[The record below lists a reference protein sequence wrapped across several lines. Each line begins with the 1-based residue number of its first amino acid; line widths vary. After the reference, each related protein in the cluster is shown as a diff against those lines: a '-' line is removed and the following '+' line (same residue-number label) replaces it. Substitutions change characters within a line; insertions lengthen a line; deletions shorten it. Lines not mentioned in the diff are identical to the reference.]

1 MKNGSSVT
9 IFFKNCKDDEKW
21 RSDIENIFSEL
32 YKNDLYEISIT
43 GKFKKFISKGFCL
56 NIILEIMKNLRNYG
70 RHGRGEY
77 LKF

>member
-21 RSDIENIFSEL
+21 RSDRKNIFSEL
-32 YKNDLYEISIT
+32 YKSYLYAISIAE
-43 GKFKKFISKGFCL
+43 KFKMLISKGFFMK
-56 NIILEIMKNLRNYG
+56 IILEIMKNLRNYG
-70 RHGRGEY
+70 RHGRGGY